1 MAPSRTGPQ
10 GTTMED
16 LRRVTGNITRLQPS
30 APRMLPTQQIVSNI
44 VGGPL
49 PTYGKKYGGYPT
61 GEQFQQAI
69 IGSLDPFVFARDLAM
84 AQAAQNRADLAAQT
98 RFQPRTPQD
107 YDRLRAE
114 EDAVRAILARPL
126 TPGISTA
133 AKPPAATLSPDQQS
147 MMGEYQSA
155 LTGIQPAATPDM
167 GWFARGLAERKA
179 AEESKAE
186 AYGRAMERMNAVAFR
201 EPGAETY
208 GQRGGRA
215 VSMQDVAAQRLGT
228 PVTGAQ
234 AAEQTRLVE
243 GAQDL
248 ARLNVSDLARQIAE
262 QRYGVDPAL
271 ASGMFGPEFAR
282 EFGVRQL
289 GEQGVFPDQS
299 IEEYIGLTQG
309 PDALAQY
316 QQNRVQAA
324 LDKQAEGFR
333 TAEEE
338 AYDLELERATGIN
351 VDAAAGDRSR
361 ATARQYLTQPN
372 FVSYINA
379 TVGDMVQNPAD
390 TAEAQK
396 NRARLAAQDYFTQT
410 GDAVG
415 AEILLNALLSFD
427 FTLGFPQG

>member
-1 MAPSRTGPQ
+1 
-10 GTTMED
+10 MED
-16 LRRVTGNITRLQPS
+16 LRRVTGNITRLQPGT
-30 APRMLPTQQIVSNI
+30 PRMLPTQQIVSNL

-69 IGSLDPFVFARDLAM
+69 IGSLDPFVFARDLAT

-133 AKPPAATLSPDQQS
+133 AKPPAETLLPDQQS
-147 MMGEYQSA
+147 MMAEYQSA

-186 AYGRAMERMNAVAFR
+186 AYGRAMERMNAVTMTPATTRTYIAERGPYAGQPQTVR
-201 EPGAETY
+201 EA
-208 GQRGGRA
+208 
-215 VSMQDVAAQRLGT
+215 SWQDVAAARLGA
-228 PVTGAQ
+228 PVTSAQ
-234 AAEQTRLVE
+234 AAEQTRFVE
-243 GAQDL
+243 GALDL
-248 ARLNVSDLARQIAE
+248 QNLLKYDAAGLARQIAE

-271 ASGMFGPEFAR
+271 ASGMFGPEFTR
-282 EFGVRQL
+282 EFRIRDL
-289 GEQGVFPDQS
+289 ARSDVFPDQS

-309 PDALAQY
+309 PDSLAQY

-351 VDAAAGDRSR
+351 VDAAAGGRSR

-379 TVGDMVQNPAD
+379 TVSDMVQNPAD

>member
-1 MAPSRTGPQ
+1 
-10 GTTMED
+10 MED

-69 IGSLDPFVFARDLAM
+69 IGSLDPFVFARDLAT

-114 EDAVRAILARPL
+114 ENAVRAILARPL

-133 AKPPAATLSPDQQS
+133 PKPPAATLSPDQQS